1 MCMSLTD
8 AQKEELLAV
17 QLEHVDVVCDA
28 IAESQ
33 NVAGRKIADLEIA
46 MRRPASAERA
56 VEVRLY
62 QHYVAQREALAAIA
76 GTPYFC
82 RCDVM
87 TDAHDDVTTM
97 YFGKQS
103 YSEAKVYS
111 WVVPAAALR
120 FATMGPAS
128 YRTVDGSERNVQ
140 MYRKD
145 QYVIADRKISFF
157 ATESVGSPRAIVYQE
172 HLTRKKSGFILPEI
186 VEQMEKA
193 QDDVIRAH
201 WFGPLLIGGPAGSGK
216 TTLALHRVAYLLQ
229 APELSEK
236 FPQDETI
243 VFVHDGASKAYFAG
257 LFPELGLTGVKITT
271 FHEWAMEMLGI
282 TRADGGISRV
292 GMFVFRFGAD
302 EQERDAFELM
312 KAGVLK
318 KLEELK
324 GSIGELGKKAA
335 SDVWAILEWCYKDV
349 ADPLFKK
356 LFMRQ
361 RLVRSID
368 RFDLALLLHMQR
380 HTEGRIAKDVSY
392 YDKSR
397 TGELVRKV
405 SRVGVSYR
413 LVVVDEMQNWL
424 PEELDIVRGCLDK
437 ETEAVMFVG
446 DTRQKTRIGSI
457 AQVDDVGIAIADDRR
472 VVLEKVYRN
481 TRQIVEYC
489 VRRGYDVH
497 VLAGLAEGPE
507 VSEVV
512 ANDTQDVVRVCKE
525 MYERIESGQTL
536 GVITFSPERREEFMA
551 LTEMGGVHV
560 VTVHEA
566 QGLEFDSVVVIEE
579 VAERVFDGDGGTE
592 LQRVVRDLAY
602 VAFTRAMRELV
613 VVKMK

>member
-1 MCMSLTD
+1 MSLTD
-8 AQKEELLAV
+8 AQKEELLAA
-17 QLEHVDVVCDA
+17 QQEHVDDVCDA
-28 IAESQ
+28 IAMSQ
-33 NVAGRKIADLEIA
+33 GVAGKKIAELEIS

-62 QHYVAQREALAAIA
+62 QHYVAQREVLAAIA

-82 RCDVM
+82 RCDVV

-103 YSEAKVYS
+103 YSDAKVYS

-120 FATMGPAS
+120 FASIGPAS

-145 QYVIADRKISFF
+145 QYMITDRKISFF
-157 ATESVGSPRAIVYQE
+157 ATESVGSPRAIVFQE

-302 EQERDAFELM
+302 EHERDTYELL
-312 KAGVLK
+312 KSGVLK
-318 KLEELK
+318 NLEELK
-324 GSIGELGKKAA
+324 NYFGELGKKSAG
-335 SDVWAILEWCYKDV
+335 DVWAILEWCYKNIE
-349 ADPLFKK
+349 DPLFKK
-356 LFMRQ
+356 LFTRQ
-361 RLVRSID
+361 RLVRSMD
-368 RFDLALLLHMQR
+368 RFDLVLLLHMQR
-380 HTEGRIAKDVSY
+380 HSEGRIAKDVLY
-392 YDKSR
+392 YDTSR
-397 TGELVRKV
+397 TGDLVRKV

-424 PEELDIVRGCLDK
+424 SEELDIVRGCLDK

-446 DTRQKTRIGSI
+446 DVRQKTRIGSI
-457 AQVDDVGIAIADDRR
+457 AHIDNVGIAIADDRR

-481 TRQIVEYC
+481 TKQIVEYC
-489 VRRGYDVH
+489 VRRGYDVR

-507 VSEVV
+507 VSEFVADDAQGVV
-512 ANDTQDVVRVCKE
+512 EVCKTA
-525 MYERIESGQTL
+525 YERIEPGQTL
-536 GVITFSPERREEFMA
+536 GVITFSPERREECMT

-566 QGLEFDSVVVIEE
+566 QGLEFDAVVVVEE
-579 VAERVFDGDGGTE
+579 SGERSFDGVGGVE
-592 LQRVVRDLAY
+592 LQRVARDLAY
-602 VAFTRAMRELV
+602 VAFTRAMRELT
-613 VVKMK
+613 VVKIK